1 MNKTVILIMVLLL
14 GGSMAY
20 AQKEEVATMP
30 SDSVQVAVMQNN
42 LNKITWNTDPLSPA
56 KAAFYSAVIPGLGQI
71 YNKSYWKGP
80 LVYAAIGTPIYF
92 YIQNSKEYDR
102 YLTAYKRRQQGYT
115 DDEFY
120 GNSSTGQPLLSTDG
134 LRRGIQFYRR
144 NKELSILIGI
154 GMYALNVIEANVDA
168 HLKQFNVDE
177 RLSLEPYI
185 HTDYLTQPQFGLTL
199 TYKIKK

>member
-1 MNKTVILIMVLLL
+1 MVLLL
-14 GGSMAY
+14 GGRMAY
-20 AQKEEVATMP
+20 AQKEEVATIP
-30 SDSVQVAVMQNN
+30 SDSMQVAVMQNN

-71 YNKSYWKGP
+71 YNKSYWKVP

-92 YIQNSKEYDR
+92 Y
-102 YLTAYKRRQQGYT
+102 KRRQQGYT

-120 GNSSTGQPLLSTDG
+120 LNGQPLLSTDG

-185 HTDYLTQPQFGLTL
+185 QTDYLTQPQFGVTL
-199 TYKIKK
+199 TYKSKK

>member
-1 MNKTVILIMVLLL
+1 
-14 GGSMAY
+14 MAY
-20 AQKEEVATMP
+20 AQKEEVATIP
-30 SDSVQVAVMQNN
+30 SDSMQVAVMQNN

-71 YNKSYWKGP
+71 YNK
-80 LVYAAIGTPIYF
+80 
-92 YIQNSKEYDR
+92 R

-120 GNSSTGQPLLSTDG
+120 LDGQPLLSTDG

-185 HTDYLTQPQFGLTL
+185 QTDYLTQPQFGVTL
-199 TYKIKK
+199 TYKSKK